1 MPPIQTLFMNSIV
14 GLDSGPTPPQALSY
28 MMGTVADPQV
38 FNFDQ
43 NFQGDTIIIGSQKM
57 NSRKAPPQAPPRSM
71 MGVFAVSA
79 GISVAWIMGG
89 VDDPQSSAAWTLRND
104 KLANEVCNYPPQIG
118 GARGS

>member
-14 GLDSGPTPPQALSY
+14 GLDSGPTPHQSLSY

-43 NFQGDTIIIGSQKM
+43 NSQGDTIIIGSQKM
-57 NSRKAPPQAPPRSM
+57 DSRKAPPQVPPNSM
-71 MGVFAVSA
+71 VGAFGKNGTNVL
-79 GISVAWIMGG
+79 AWIMGS
-89 VDDPQSSAAWTLRND
+89 VDDPRSSAAWTLRND
-104 KLANEVCNYPPQIG
+104 KLGNEVCNYPPQIG